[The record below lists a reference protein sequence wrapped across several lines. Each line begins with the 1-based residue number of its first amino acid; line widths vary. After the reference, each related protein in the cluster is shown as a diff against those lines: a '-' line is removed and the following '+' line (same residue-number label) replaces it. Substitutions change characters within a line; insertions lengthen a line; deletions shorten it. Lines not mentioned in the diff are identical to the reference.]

1 MSVGLSMASASF
13 MRIALSGHLSL
24 NFEECIHRRPL
35 TVSDF
40 DLKKT
45 VLKRG
50 TTFVLDLAGLQC
62 WLLHISV
69 S

>member
-1 MSVGLSMASASF
+1 MADASF
-13 MRIALSGHLSL
+13 MRGALEGHPSF
-24 NFEECIHRRPL
+24 NFEECIRRRPL

-40 DLKKT
+40 NLEKT
-45 VLKRG
+45 VPKRG

>member
-1 MSVGLSMASASF
+1 MADANF
-13 MRIALSGHLSL
+13 MRIALAGHLSL
-24 NFEECIHRRPL
+24 NFEECIRRRPL

-40 DLKKT
+40 NLKKT